1 MRTEI
6 RISGIGGQGSVLAST
21 ILAEALGVHD
31 GKEAIQTQEYE
42 AAIRGGRAAGDCVT
56 ETDRITYPWVLEP
69 NILVAQHS
77 LAVKD
82 HMGKM
87 PPGGTLI
94 YDTVYD
100 PEQPPRTDLTM
111 YGVPMTKLADD
122 AGLRRS
128 GNMLVLG
135 VLSKLTG
142 IVSADAL
149 RKAVEA
155 RSPGKSAPANLRAL
169 ELGLAIESADYR
181 ISSSDGADHP

>member
-21 ILAEALGVHD
+21 ILTEALGVYD
-31 GKEAIQTQEYE
+31 GKEAIQSQEYE

-56 ETDRITYPWVLEP
+56 DEERITYPWVLEP
-69 NILVAQHS
+69 SILVAQHS
-77 LAVKD
+77 LAVQD

-94 YDTVYD
+94 YDTVFQ
-100 PEQPPRTDLTM
+100 PERPQRDDLKM
-111 YGVPMTKLADD
+111 FGIPMTKMADD

-135 VLSKLTG
+135 VLSTLTG
-142 IVSADAL
+142 VVSADAL

-169 ELGLAIESADYR
+169 ELGLAVDPSVYLISA
-181 ISSSDGADHP
+181 S